1 MGQKAEHDREMAILK
16 AQLETEKTIREQ
28 ATISLRL
35 AKEAEGRAAEATAQK
50 THVEAEEAIMIAAID
65 KKISETEKYKA
76 S

>member
-1 MGQKAEHDREMAILK
+1 
-16 AQLETEKTIREQ
+16 
-28 ATISLRL
+28 LRL